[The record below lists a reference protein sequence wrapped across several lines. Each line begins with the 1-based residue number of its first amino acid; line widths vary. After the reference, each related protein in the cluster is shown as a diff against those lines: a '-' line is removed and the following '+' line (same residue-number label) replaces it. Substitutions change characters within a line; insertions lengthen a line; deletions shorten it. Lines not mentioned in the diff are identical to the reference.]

1 MKIMKKL
8 FLLAVF
14 FVFGLF
20 ISSCDF
26 SASDSKKTDPVF
38 NDDGQAVECLVS
50 GSVEFNGAVPD
61 LKSNLSDTRSA
72 IPEIMSSFRFKARA
86 VCGDIERTSDWFSL
100 GEAYF
105 LKVLSD
111 GTYKYNIYIEGYASE
126 DSSELVLSGKK
137 EEVLVNGNTSVEKIT
152 VYPDGESGYGTVA
165 LYIKVSSTEIAS
177 INAKWDAYSWSSNES
192 EVFFDMKTTDEKVPS
207 GSYEV
212 NFYFCNTEG
221 RTLYSCYQTINV
233 FNNMT
238 TSVWV
243 DPNAE
248 FIKDSGTGSS
258 IMEVDDACISHFG
271 QKYFYVDGTIAAA
284 SEQNG
289 TYFNPY
295 RTVQQA
301 VNVIQSVNDGGEYTI
316 YLLSDV
322 SAGNGSSDE
331 EGFYNSVF
339 EGDSYIAINP
349 AKSLKLT
356 LTTLDGS
363 NKTINANRSS
373 ENIGRVLYVSGSA
386 DVTIKNV
393 TITGGHLK
401 KQSYALRGAGIYTWG
416 STVRLGKGTI
426 VSGNKIEDDCLGAGI
441 YSYSSNFEMMDD
453 CKITDN
459 KCIGTGCCP
468 GIYFIMTK
476 EINIHGGKIFNN
488 SSESKDGGGIALIGT
503 SEAYF
508 SEAHIS
514 NCEIYNN
521 SAKSGSGIYC
531 LHGNIYL
538 SDGAYVHDNTGDN
551 GSGVEIDCS
560 SLSISKDYFLD
571 LSGSAYISP
580 ENEIKLANSSSSTGR
595 GYIKISE
602 VLTSTYSNK
611 MKVNIPEYKI
621 GYDVFK
627 SDSLEKFNSANTR
640 FEISD
645 SEILTACKDN
655 NLNIYAIKNIYVS
668 KDDKKTLVFG
678 KSDGIGIET
687 SPFDSVQAA
696 IDLAESFYKFEND
709 NSIAHYS
716 FSIIVDGTETN
727 TVAGDADNKYSA
739 LIAGKANACK
749 INIRGYSASAPGVLN
764 ADSSAA
770 KNLKIRNLYVCN
782 GSSVTLGEN
791 LTLKNGSLPENSFT
805 NPNYGRAVYVDNIS
819 DITLKDNV
827 QIEGNV
833 HVSANSIGLSNLS
846 SYRFGIS
853 LGSYNIGD
861 QIVKSGVT
869 EENCKL
875 LDIYTGYGDK
885 KSSSLSI
892 SADGKLSG
900 TKDVSVYEG
909 RLGLP
914 NIRVGQK
921 AAGDQIIVRVLSAD
935 PERWYESEDGNSWT
949 EITAYKNDYKCVYTL
964 PELGKVKYIKQTY
977 TNLFG
982 VEEAGIVAKLECD
995 SKYDVIGQIYYSDK
1009 TYGSTLD
1016 AAKTPVGIVLDADET
1031 GVPKKIVYLNE
1042 EKKLWASDDSFA
1054 VSGDSGQG
1062 ISFSETSYDDGS
1074 GNWDIIKNY
1083 SGNDVS
1089 TGKYPAFDYC
1099 NEIPTASWY
1108 LPANYELEQM
1118 AANLTA
1124 LNDGLSKISGADVF
1138 DAKNSYLSSR
1148 SRKRKQCYVK
1158 QIGSTASP
1166 KNNYIKFYDYNY
1178 NNGTPAYFV
1187 RPVAKVESV
1196 LPYENAVNFDTF
1208 ANNHLKDGVVDYENT
1223 PTELLSENSAPTLM
1237 IYTAEELRGVS
1248 KWTEKAGSA
1257 IYGTFILKNDI
1268 DLGGVAG
1275 DYSTYFT
1282 PICFK
1287 QQFRGTFD
1295 GQGHVVD
1302 NMIVDN
1308 LDSSSYAG
1316 FIGLANGA
1324 KIMNLTVKGE
1334 VHGKNAKGTGGILA
1348 SAMVND
1354 VEIRNCVNY
1363 ADVYSTAV
1371 CAAGVLGCASCGAN
1385 IVNCF
1390 NMGNITSESSSVGG
1404 ICSEVGTGKMLIIIN
1419 CANFGDVTALSFAG
1433 GLCKSFYTLKNSYNV
1448 GKVTSSNNYNNSGAL
1463 AFSAKTNTDSKYY
1476 SECFYLKDCIYRA
1489 TEEKSCYEYGE
1500 YNSGQEVNLK
1510 GTPFVS
1516 SGSESGY
1523 ITISELTERL
1533 DSAALSDANKKSWKN
1548 YTYTKDGVGYPV
1560 TVPVE

>member
-20 ISSCDF
+20 ISSCEF

-38 NDDGQAVECLVS
+38 NDYGQAVECLVS

-86 VCGDIERTSDWFSL
+86 VCGDIEITSDWFSL

-177 INAKWDAYSWSSNES
+177 INAKWDEYSWSSNES

-331 EGFYNSVF
+331 EGFYNSVL
-339 EGDSYIAINP
+339 EGDSYIAINS

-401 KQSYALRGAGIYTWG
+401 KQSYALSGAGIYTWG

-426 VSGNKIEDDCLGAGI
+426 VSGNKIEDVCFGAGI
-441 YSYSSNFEMMDD
+441 YSNSSNFEMMDD

-459 KCIGTGCCP
+459 KCIGTGRCP
-468 GIYFIMTK
+468 GIYFTRTK

-488 SSESKDGGGIALIGT
+488 SSESINGGGIALIGNT
-503 SEAYF
+503 EAHI

-531 LHGNIYL
+531 CYGNIYL

-560 SLSISKDYFLD
+560 SLSDNKYNFLD

-621 GYDVFK
+621 GDDVFK

-668 KDDKKTLVFG
+668 KDDKKTLVLG

-687 SPFDSVQAA
+687 SPLDSVQAA

-764 ADSSAA
+764 ADSSDA
-770 KNLKIRNLYVCN
+770 KNLKIRNLYVCD

-791 LTLKNGSLPENSFT
+791 LTLKNGSLPENSFK

-827 QIEGNV
+827 QFEGNV

-846 SYRFGIS
+846 GYRFGIS

-861 QIVKSGVT
+861 QIVKSGAT
-869 EENCKL
+869 EENCTL
-875 LDIYTGYGDK
+875 LEIYTGYGDK

-921 AAGDQIIVRVLSAD
+921 AAGDQIIVRVLSSD

-995 SKYDVIGQIYYSDK
+995 SKYDAIGQIYYSDK

-1062 ISFSETSYDDGS
+1062 ISFGETSYDDGS

-1124 LNDGLSKISGADVF
+1124 LNEGLSKISGAAVF
-1138 DAKNSYLSSR
+1138 DANNSYLSSR

-1208 ANNHLKDGVVDYENT
+1208 ANADNHLKDGVVNYEKT
-1223 PTELLSENSAPTLM
+1223 PDEFTSAATAPTLL

-1248 KWTEKAGSA
+1248 KWTEKAGSP

-1275 DYSTYFT
+1275 DDSTYFT

-1287 QQFRGTFD
+1287 KAFKGTFD
-1295 GQGHVVD
+1295 GQGHTVS

-1316 FIGLANGA
+1316 FIGLINGA
-1324 KIMNLTVKGE
+1324 TVKNVIVKG
-1334 VHGKNAKGTGGILA
+1334 VVKGMNSSGTGGVVASSTGTKSTITDCVNYAKVTSTATCTGGILGFA
-1348 SAMVND
+1348 AYPVD
-1354 VEIRNCVNY
+1354 IRNCI
-1363 ADVYSTAV
+1363 
-1371 CAAGVLGCASCGAN
+1371 N
-1385 IVNCF
+1385 IGEIN
-1390 NMGNITSESSSVGG
+1390 GKDTVGG
-1404 ICSEVGTGKMLIIIN
+1404 IATRSSTSALVIMN
-1419 CANFGDVTALSFAG
+1419 CANIGKVNANSNVGGIAPDVQ
-1433 GLCKSFYTLKNSYNV
+1433 CIKNCYNA
-1448 GKVTSSNNYNNSGAL
+1448 GKVTSASGGNTGGSILNSVSNISEE
-1463 AFSAKTNTDSKYY
+1463 KYY
-1476 SECFYLKDCIYRA
+1476 LKCYYLKDSYIYNGNNYAISAGTDGKDSWLLTGMFDTELKLEGDTTSLRDALNTGIASFA
-1489 TEEKSCYEYGE
+1489 TEEYK
-1500 YNSGQEVNLK
+1500 
-1510 GTPFVS
+1510 TPW
-1516 SGSESGY
+1516 
-1523 ITISELTERL
+1523 
-1533 DSAALSDANKKSWKN
+1533 D
-1548 YTYTKDGVGYPV
+1548 YTYSKDGVSYPV
-1560 TVPVE
+1560 CVPVE